1 MIPIIV
7 GSIITVTL
15 GGVVYYY
22 RRKRRRQELEDR
34 QLQMF
39 IETLVWDPDDRR
51 FVMENRENILP
62 LAPDSMMNGSKKENW
77 QQICVRLIWF
87 KHFLTQINKKKRDEC
102 KTCRVVLFTKIEW
115 RFPFN
120 KWPHCEAVHQFKS
133 PRPYS
138 WQVSRPVRSQ
148 LRNWNSGLANLK

>member
-1 MIPIIV
+1 MIPIII

-22 RRKRRRQELEDR
+22 RKRRRQELEDR

-62 LAPDSMMNGSKKENW
+62 LAPDSMMNGSKKDN
-77 QQICVRLIWF
+77 
-87 KHFLTQINKKKRDEC
+87 
-102 KTCRVVLFTKIEW
+102 
-115 RFPFN
+115 
-120 KWPHCEAVHQFKS
+120 
-133 PRPYS
+133 
-138 WQVSRPVRSQ
+138 
-148 LRNWNSGLANLK
+148 

>member
-1 MIPIIV
+1 MIPIII

-22 RRKRRRQELEDR
+22 RKRRRQELEDR

-62 LAPDSMMNGSKKENW
+62 LAPDSMMNGSKKEN
-77 QQICVRLIWF
+77 
-87 KHFLTQINKKKRDEC
+87 
-102 KTCRVVLFTKIEW
+102 
-115 RFPFN
+115 
-120 KWPHCEAVHQFKS
+120 
-133 PRPYS
+133 
-138 WQVSRPVRSQ
+138 
-148 LRNWNSGLANLK
+148 